1 MNSGRWWR
9 ASLTMSM
16 VGALAV
22 STGASTPPAEAVV
35 GASSEVAGAAKSGAA
50 EPGPATAPNPAAE
63 PSVLQENRLD
73 ARTLD
78 LLIYSPALGTS
89 APVRLLLPRGWKK
102 HPDRTWPVLYLLH
115 GCCEDAD
122 YRAWTNFTDV
132 QRFMSDKDVLTVIP
146 SGGPA
151 GFYTRWAG
159 GEPDWESFHLSELRG
174 ILERDYG
181 AGDRRAVAGLSVG
194 GYGSFAY
201 AFRHPG
207 MFRAAAS
214 YSGLLNTLQ
223 PGVPGVVQGLLVREG
238 EDPLAMW
245 GSAVLD
251 HPTWSARNPF
261 DHAEQLRGTALYV
274 SCGNGLPG
282 PLDAPG
288 ALPDSLEPSALS
300 TSLAMTSRLK
310 AMGIAVTEHYYGA
323 GRHDWP
329 YWERELHR
337 SWPMF
342 ADRLGLAGASANA
355 VANAPSS
362 TNPAA
367 NRIPAE

>member
-1 MNSGRWWR
+1 MNTGRWWR
-9 ASLTMSM
+9 ASLTLSM
-16 VGALAV
+16 VGALAI
-22 STGASTPPAEAVV
+22 STGASIPPAEAAA
-35 GASSEVAGAAKSGAA
+35 GASPEVSSTAAK
-50 EPGPATAPNPAAE
+50 PR
-63 PSVLQENRLD
+63 VLQENWLD

-89 APVRLLLPRGWKK
+89 APVRLLLPRGWKRN
-102 HPDRTWPVLYLLH
+102 PDRTWPVLYLLH

-159 GEPDWESFHLSELRG
+159 GEPDWEAFHLNELRG
-174 ILERDYG
+174 ILERHYG

-194 GYGSFAY
+194 GYGAFAY
-201 AFRHPG
+201 TFRHPG
-207 MFRAAAS
+207 MFRGAAS
-214 YSGLLNTLQ
+214 FSGLLNTLQ
-223 PGVPGVVQGLLVREG
+223 PGVPGVVQGILAREG

-251 HPTWSARNPF
+251 RRTWSARNPF
-261 DHAEQLRGTALYV
+261 DHAEKLRGTALYV

-288 ALPDSLEPSALS
+288 SLPDPLEPSALS
-300 TSLAMTSRLK
+300 TSQTMTSRLK
-310 AMGIAVTEHYYGA
+310 EMGIPVTEHYYGA
-323 GRHDWP
+323 GLHDWP

-342 ADRLGLAGASANA
+342 ADRLGLSGANANA
-355 VANAPSS
+355 VASAPSS

-367 NRIPAE
+367 SRIPAE